1 MTETD
6 TPTAVPMAD
15 PISAVPIPS
24 ASREGPGTFVEW
36 TVVATYDVGSGVA
49 VDLTAADGRVIVESE
64 EAVVLTDDGCLVEV
78 AVDPNVDVTNVVI
91 VERVSIN

>member
-1 MTETD
+1 M
-6 TPTAVPMAD
+6 
-15 PISAVPIPS
+15 
-24 ASREGPGTFVEW
+24 
-36 TVVATYDVGSGVA
+36 VATYDVGSGVA

>member
-24 ASREGPGTFVEW
+24 ASREGPKRLSSCG
-36 TVVATYDVGSGVA
+36 D
-49 VDLTAADGRVIVESE
+49 
-64 EAVVLTDDGCLVEV
+64 
-78 AVDPNVDVTNVVI
+78 
-91 VERVSIN
+91 